1 MFDLLST
8 IGITVSATAAI
19 AVFVGLFGA
28 SLTQRILIGAGMA
41 LWFSGVVYAGA
52 TRTISTPQLGAA
64 LLAPIGV
71 MSLIGF
77 GSTTARAR
85 LRVTPL
91 RSLIALHA
99 IRVLVVLFVLL
110 YAARR
115 LPVPFAPFAGLGNIA
130 IGLTALPI
138 AFLAARNAQSAR
150 PRILVWNA
158 LGLANLIL
166 AISLSATSGSALMG
180 TLPWILIPCFLVP
193 ALSFVHLIVFY
204 RILKVTQTG
213 KVVAATA

>member
-8 IGITVSATAAI
+8 IGITVSATVAVAA
-19 AVFVGLFGA
+19 FVALFGS

-52 TRTISTPQLGAA
+52 PGTISAPQLGGAV
-64 LLAPIGV
+64 LVPIGV

-85 LRVTPL
+85 LRATPL
-91 RSLIALHA
+91 EALIAVHA
-99 IRVLVVLFVLL
+99 IRVLGILFVLL

-115 LPVPFAPFAGLGNIA
+115 LPAPFAPLAGVGDIA
-130 IGLTALPI
+130 IGMTALPI
-138 AFLAARNAQSAR
+138 AFWAARNAQSAR
-150 PRILVWNA
+150 ATILVWNA
-158 LGLANLIL
+158 LGLADLIL
-166 AISLSATSGSALMG
+166 AIGLGATSGSALMG

-193 ALSFVHLIVFY
+193 ALSVVHLIVFY
-204 RILKVTQTG
+204 RILRVTQRDT
-213 KVVAATA
+213 VVAATA